1 MQLTCT
7 LFFLHDWKQNSSL
20 FTSTVAAYLALP
32 ALSFHCFLCVQRA
45 RKFCVCVCLN
55 NLCRSNRSFTQNLS
69 SLRWPACAGE
79 SSWCTVDGSFNPE
92 AQTRA
97 DQPSV
102 DLRCCI
108 KTCGYMRFGSHPV
121 VQIKYIF
128 KIYAKSWVLVSLYFR
143 NFFFLY
149 WHIKKK
155 KYMYNSFIALSY
167 Q

>member
-7 LFFLHDWKQNSSL
+7 VFFLHDWKKKKNSTL

-45 RKFCVCVCLN
+45 RKFSVCVCVCVCLN
-55 NLCRSNRSFTQNLS
+55 NLCHSNRSFTQNLP

-97 DQPSV
+97 DRPSV
-102 DLRCCI
+102 DLRCCN
-108 KTCGYMRFGSHPV
+108 KTCGYMRFSFHPAF
-121 VQIKYIF
+121 QIKYIF
-128 KIYAKSWVLVSLYFR
+128 KIYAKSWVLVSFVLQKLFFSLLVYKEKYLYV
-143 NFFFLY
+143 
-149 WHIKKK
+149 
-155 KYMYNSFIALSY
+155 
-167 Q
+167 